1 TDLPPYLH
9 LAVLAVGGVA
19 VLVLLGRGLRGL
31 ATPDEAAADRR
42 LERASG
48 LRHRPLSVLRDR
60 PTVADE
66 AGQAMWQAHVVRAV
80 NQIRRLRVGLPH
92 PGLARRDPRAL
103 RAGLVVGLVA
113 CFGIAGSDSPAR
125 LLASLEPTL
134 PRATAAPATQLQ
146 AWITPPAY
154 THIAPLFLR
163 PEVHALSVPAGSHLT
178 VSVTGGV
185 GTPVLSLDGR
195 STGFKRLDQ
204 GSFQADQDLVA
215 GGHLA
220 VHRGGGDLAG
230 WDLTVVADQ
239 PPTAAWAEPPGPAP
253 ADAQHV
259 RLPWR
264 TADDYGVVSL
274 SLEMRLRDRP
284 SAAPIIIN
292 IPIAGEP
299 KSAQGVNEQDLTASP
314 WAGLAVT
321 ARLVARD
328 SPGQTGRSADAV
340 FTLPERDF
348 HNPIARALIAIRKGL
363 SLRPD
368 DRDTAVAGL
377 DALLMARKAF
387 GDDYGAYVNLS
398 GIYYLLEHDQSA
410 GAIPQA
416 QQQMWELAL
425 HMEEGGLDR
434 TARALEQ
441 ARQAA
446 QDALQ
451 KALQNPTDPNRQAL
465 EQRLRE
471 LEQAIQ
477 NRMQALMDQL
487 RQNGQQLPPNAD
499 AQRLNSQDMQR
510 LAEQA
515 REAARQ
521 GRMQDAQQRM
531 AELERMLDALRN
543 ARPMTAEEMRR
554 AQQRQRGQQQM
565 GALQDMI
572 GRQGGLL
579 DHTQSRQQSSNP
591 DEQGDNAPASQ
602 TPDAAQ
608 QREADQRIQ
617 QALRRALGEMMQQFG
632 DLTGKI
638 PQSLGEA
645 DQDMRSA
652 AQALGQGQDKAA
664 GDAEQQAI
672 EALQKGGQQMGQQMA
687 QQFGNG
693 QSGEGSQPGDQPG
706 LALQDGPDDGPGF
719 GPLPGHAGRRDPL
732 GRRFGEGHNGADETD
747 DVTVPD
753 QAARQRAQEI
763 EQTLRERGADRS
775 RPQEELNY
783 INRLLKQF

>member
-1 TDLPPYLH
+1 M
-9 LAVLAVGGVA
+9 
-19 VLVLLGRGLRGL
+19 LLGRGLRGL

-264 TADDYGVVSL
+264 TADDYGVFTQPRD
-274 SLEMRLRDRP
+274 RLRDRP

-377 DALLMARKAF
+377 DALLMTRKAF

-451 KALQNPTDPNRQAL
+451 KALQ
-465 EQRLRE
+465 
-471 LEQAIQ
+471 
-477 NRMQALMDQL
+477 
-487 RQNGQQLPPNAD
+487 
-499 AQRLNSQDMQR
+499 SY
-510 LAEQA
+510 
-515 REAARQ
+515 
-521 GRMQDAQQRM
+521 
-531 AELERMLDALRN
+531 
-543 ARPMTAEEMRR
+543 
-554 AQQRQRGQQQM
+554 
-565 GALQDMI
+565 
-572 GRQGGLL
+572 
-579 DHTQSRQQSSNP
+579 
-591 DEQGDNAPASQ
+591 
-602 TPDAAQ
+602 
-608 QREADQRIQ
+608 
-617 QALRRALGEMMQQFG
+617 
-632 DLTGKI
+632 
-638 PQSLGEA
+638 
-645 DQDMRSA
+645 RS
-652 AQALGQGQDKAA
+652 
-664 GDAEQQAI
+664 
-672 EALQKGGQQMGQQMA
+672 
-687 QQFGNG
+687 
-693 QSGEGSQPGDQPG
+693 
-706 LALQDGPDDGPGF
+706 
-719 GPLPGHAGRRDPL
+719 
-732 GRRFGEGHNGADETD
+732 
-747 DVTVPD
+747 
-753 QAARQRAQEI
+753 
-763 EQTLRERGADRS
+763 
-775 RPQEELNY
+775 
-783 INRLLKQF
+783 